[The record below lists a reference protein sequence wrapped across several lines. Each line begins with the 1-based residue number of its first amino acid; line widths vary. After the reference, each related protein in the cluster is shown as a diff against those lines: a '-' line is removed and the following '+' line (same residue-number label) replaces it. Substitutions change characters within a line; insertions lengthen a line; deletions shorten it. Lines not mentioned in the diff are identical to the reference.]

1 MDPPRAG
8 LSGAMRGA
16 LRRSS
21 ARVLVYVSC
30 DAQTLGRDLAELC
43 GAEGAGAA
51 FRLARAMPV
60 DLTPHAARI
69 EAVCLLWRVPP
80 P

>member
-1 MDPPRAG
+1 M
-8 LSGAMRGA
+8 
-16 LRRSS
+16 
-21 ARVLVYVSC
+21 YVSC